1 MIPPG
6 DAAVA
11 RRLTLRRHL
20 FGVALALAGSGA
32 LAQSCTVASGATLAF
47 SGIVALASTGN
58 QTTDTGQS
66 LQVACDSSVTGTL
79 RLYSG
84 TPRVMS
90 NGAHSLPFNLS
101 LTSGAAGNDL
111 STISPGTPF
120 NITRDGQLQTV
131 TLYAKIFAQ
140 DFKALPAGLYS
151 ASITLTVEY

>member
-6 DAAVA
+6 ETAAV
-11 RRLTLRRHL
+11 RRPTLRL
-20 FGVALALAGSGA
+20 QAFGAAIALASSGA

-47 SGIVALASTGN
+47 PGIVALASTGN

-90 NGAHSLPFNLS
+90 NGSHSLPFNLS
-101 LTSGAAGNDL
+101 LSSGAAANNL
-111 STISPGTPF
+111 ATISPGTPF

-131 TLYAKIFAQ
+131 TLYAKIFVQ

-151 ASITLTVEY
+151 TSMTLTVEY